1 MVSGL
6 FELTVAAVLLAPT
19 AAFADAGP
27 KVATRVTAKGEV
39 VAEVKVA
46 AKPDAVRA
54 LLSGAEKA
62 HSFAPTT
69 VSAKA
74 TPDGK
79 CEKVALQ
86 TRGLLSPFVLETR
99 RCRLTHRYV
108 NYEAEPPNGRI
119 FEADEKLVDKL
130 VTSHTILATPVVPG
144 WMIARSCAASCSCS
158 TPAFNGSSC
167 PKSWVSAR
175 A

>member
-99 RCRLTHRYV
+99 RCPTKTGWRET
-108 NYEAEPPNGRI
+108 
-119 FEADEKLVDKL
+119 LVSSDNFREYWNEWSIKEVAGGTL
-130 VTSHTILATPVVPG
+130 VTFRTRTLPDVVGVPESLILTETKRVLGKLMRNLLGALG
-144 WMIARSCAASCSCS
+144 E
-158 TPAFNGSSC
+158 G
-167 PKSWVSAR
+167 
-175 A
+175 